1 MLSAA
6 LTRRSKSLLSQINTS
21 MQNSEEIHKDK
32 NSAFFRGRIKEKAR
46 DRYWSGSR
54 SCNNL
59 AWKKKKFSD
68 EGGKAIMRKDNAKV
82 EKRFD
87 FFMADKSEG
96 LTQAGMARLSQSIK
110 AFLYCIVGAQ
120 VIVRSSIL
128 GSSGSANEAQR
139 EFLVL
144 VEGPIRRSDILKSTQ
159 RFQFATEVCLD
170 LAVLPGT

>member
-1 MLSAA
+1 
-6 LTRRSKSLLSQINTS
+6 
-21 MQNSEEIHKDK
+21 
-32 NSAFFRGRIKEKAR
+32 
-46 DRYWSGSR
+46 
-54 SCNNL
+54 
-59 AWKKKKFSD
+59 
-68 EGGKAIMRKDNAKV
+68 
-82 EKRFD
+82 
-87 FFMADKSEG
+87 MADNSEG
-96 LTQAGMARLSQSIK
+96 LAKAGMERLNQSTE
-110 AFLYCIVGAQ
+110 AFVYCIVGAQ